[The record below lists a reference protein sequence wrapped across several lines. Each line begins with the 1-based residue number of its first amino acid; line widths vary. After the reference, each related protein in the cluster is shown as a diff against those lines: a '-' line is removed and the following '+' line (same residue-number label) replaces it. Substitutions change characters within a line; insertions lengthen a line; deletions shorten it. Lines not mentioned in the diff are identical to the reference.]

1 MRFRDDFALAKT
13 LNICKLP
20 IRIDVQVV
28 VNVFTSHSFLID
40 VSHLCSILIT
50 DCKSILQHFEEAHI
64 SHIHREEN
72 LALTFWANLYCIVIL
87 IPLLCIIFYL
97 ILRVLFTLNSVSL
110 KFILL

>member
-28 VNVFTSHSFLID
+28 VNIFTSHSSLID
-40 VSHLCSILIT
+40 VSHLRSILIT

-72 LALTFWANLYCIVIL
+72 LALTFGKFVLHCHSHSFTLYHILSDIEGIVY
-87 IPLLCIIFYL
+87 PKLCI
-97 ILRVLFTLNSVSL
+97 S
-110 KFILL
+110 